1 MATNRAFLL
10 ACATVATLSLSAASS
25 TRADAKPCH
34 TEDSTPR
41 QERTCLIRS
50 AIRSVVTETAKQT
63 AMAKQA
69 AMEKQAAAKQ
79 APKAKQAAA
88 KQAKSATPAALA
100 GSPCLNKGYNKGT
113 VIFRDTCTGEWA
125 QREPN
130 TPDTRASG
138 N

>member
-1 MATNRAFLL
+1 M
-10 ACATVATLSLSAASS
+10 
-25 TRADAKPCH
+25 
-34 TEDSTPR
+34 TE
-41 QERTCLIRS
+41 
-50 AIRSVVTETAKQT
+50 AAKQS

-113 VIFRDTCTGEWA
+113 VIFRDSCTGEWA

-130 TPDTRASG
+130 TRDTRASG